1 MIKKKTKRHSVYT
14 AAIFRRQVLV
24 YLGLTLMVLAVV
36 VYFAFATTTIVVST
50 KPQIQTLTVSISV
63 GPQPA
68 DEKDAKAVKNE
79 MTGTVVAQPV
89 SATVTGVATPAIASE
104 EPAKATGTVTIVN
117 HGSKSQPLRSG
128 TRLLSEGGALFRT
141 TKRVDVPVGGTVDA
155 DVEADQP
162 GKSGEIAPSRFEIV
176 ALWPGL
182 KDKIYGESKQAFT
195 GGTKTAVDVT
205 QEDLVAA
212 RKAAVEKLESDGKK
226 QLFKT
231 VADQPDSK
239 TWDVLAVAAAAIT
252 DKPGAVVGD
261 ATASFPYAVSSILT
275 AAIGDKAAFDALVEQ
290 KVSAQLG
297 SGYRFLGFDKQPSLT
312 IKESSQEQHTATIS
326 VRATIRAMIR
336 ANNPIFD
343 AEHVSNRSRSDV
355 RSYFSQFQ
363 DIDSIDVR
371 FSPFWTF
378 RTPTLPDHI
387 RVKLIETEA
396 RAL

>member
-1 MIKKKTKRHSVYT
+1 MKKKTKRRSVYT

-36 VYFAFATTTIVVST
+36 VYFAFATTTIAVST
-50 KPQIQTLTVSISV
+50 KPQTQTLTVSITI
-63 GPQPA
+63 GPQPT
-68 DEKDAKAVKNE
+68 DEKETKAVKNE
-79 MTGTVVAQPV
+79 ITGTVLAQPV
-89 SATVTGVATPAIASE
+89 SATVTGTATPSSTSE
-104 EPAKATGTVTIVN
+104 EPAKATGTVTLVN
-117 HGSKSQPLRSG
+117 HWSKSQPLQAG
-128 TRLLSEGGALFRT
+128 TRLLSEGGVLFRT
-141 TKRVDVPVGGTVDA
+141 TKRVDVPVGGTIDA

-162 GKSGEIAPSRFEIV
+162 GKDGEIAPSHFEIV

-195 GGTKTAVDVT
+195 GGTKSVVGVT

-212 RKAAVEKLESDGKK
+212 RKAAVEKLEIDGTE
-226 QLFKT
+226 QLSTT
-231 VADQPDSK
+231 VADQPDVQS
-239 TWDVLAVAAAAIT
+239 WNVLAVAAAAIT
-252 DKPGAVVGD
+252 DKPGAIVGD
-261 ATASFPYAVSSILT
+261 TTASFPYTVNTMLT
-275 AAIGDKAAFDALVEQ
+275 AAIGNKVAFDALVEQ

-297 SGYRFLGFDKQPSLT
+297 AGYRFLGFDKPPTLT
-312 IKESSQEQHTATIS
+312 IKESSAEQQTATIS
-326 VRATIRAMIR
+326 VRATIKAMIQ

-343 AEHVSNRSRSDV
+343 AEHFINRSRSDV

-396 RAL
+396 K